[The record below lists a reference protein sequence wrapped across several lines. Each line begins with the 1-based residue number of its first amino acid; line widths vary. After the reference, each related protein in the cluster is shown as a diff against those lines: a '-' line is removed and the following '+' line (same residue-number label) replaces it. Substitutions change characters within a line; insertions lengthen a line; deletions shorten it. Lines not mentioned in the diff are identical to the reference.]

1 MISVRSDNNA
11 QTFVNIR
18 IIARLFSWSLVFAAL
33 AATAANAE
41 TKTVKIMMDW
51 IIQGTHAPF
60 FVAQDKGYFKAQG
73 VTVDTIDAG
82 KGATNVAVIVAGGV
96 YQFGWVD
103 LPSMIRFNAAN
114 PASPL
119 VAVYMSFDES
129 PLAVI
134 TRKTAGIRKPIDLD
148 GKKIAG
154 GPGTAVHDTISIL
167 LKAANAENVKINWV
181 AVQPQL
187 FGPMLKRGEVDGT
200 GGFTNSNIPA
210 ALELGM
216 TLDDL
221 FVIKYSDFGADMYG
235 LALGHH
241 EKFRR
246 RKPANRARGGRRAQ
260 PGNQGHDRIPAKGPG
275 GSQGARSDDEA
286 RHRESAPRH
295 CARADQYRAREEER
309 AQLGHAGEIAE
320 DDRRDGDGL
329 SASGPPRSGDRVH
342 RPVPA
347 PARRAHAA
355 EGHELDRS
363 PTLRPA
369 KSRPFGRIVR
379 GPASAA
385 EDVAGDARC
394 RGLRAADAAYAL
406 DSCACH
412 ASIRCKRSGGCP
424 S

>member
-1 MISVRSDNNA
+1 MIDVRSDSNA
-11 QTFVNIR
+11 QTFFSIR
-18 IIARLFSWSLVFAAL
+18 TFRRLVSLSLVFAVASVV
-33 AATAANAE
+33 AAKAE
-41 TKTVKIMMDW
+41 TKNVKIMMDW

-60 FVAQDKGYFKAQG
+60 FVAQDKGYFKADG

-82 KGATNVAVIVAGGV
+82 KGATNVAVAVAGGV

-119 VAVYMSFDES
+119 LAVYVSFDES

-134 TRKTAGIRKPIDLD
+134 TRKAAGIRKPSDLD

-210 ALELGM
+210 ALELGF

-235 LALGHH
+235 LALVTTK
-241 EKFRR
+241 KFADEN
-246 RKPANRARGGRRAQ
+246 PQTVRGVVKAL
-260 PGNQGHDRIPAKGPG
+260 NQGTKDTIASPEKALAVLK
-275 GSQGARSDDEA
+275 ASDPMMKLDIEKVRLDIA
-286 RHRESAPRH
+286 
-295 CARADQYRAREEER
+295 
-309 AQLGHAGEIAE
+309 LGLTNTQHVMKN
-320 DDRRDGDGL
+320 GL
-329 SASGPPRSGDRVH
+329 SSVTPEKLQKTIDAMVTAYQLPVSPDPATVYTDRFLPPV
-342 RPVPA
+342 
-347 PARRAHAA
+347 A
-355 EGHELDRS
+355 ERM
-363 PTLRPA
+363 PP
-369 KSRPFGRIVR
+369 K
-379 GPASAA
+379 
-385 EDVAGDARC
+385 
-394 RGLRAADAAYAL
+394 
-406 DSCACH
+406 
-412 ASIRCKRSGGCP
+412 
-424 S
+424 

>member
-1 MISVRSDNNA
+1 MIEVRSDSNA
-11 QTFVNIR
+11 QTFFSIR
-18 IIARLFSWSLVFAAL
+18 TLRRLVSLFLVFAVASVV
-33 AATAANAE
+33 AAKAE
-41 TKTVKIMMDW
+41 TKNVKIMMDW

-60 FVAQDKGYFKAQG
+60 FVAQDKGYFKADG

-82 KGATNVAVIVAGGV
+82 KGATNVAVAVAGGV

-119 VAVYMSFDES
+119 LAVYVSFDES

-134 TRKTAGIRKPIDLD
+134 TRKAAGIRKPSDLD

-210 ALELGM
+210 ALELGF

-235 LALGHH
+235 LALVTTK
-241 EKFRR
+241 KFADENPQTVRSVV
-246 RKPANRARGGRRAQ
+246 KAL
-260 PGNQGHDRIPAKGPG
+260 NQGTKDTIASPEKALAVLK
-275 GSQGARSDDEA
+275 ASDPMMKLDIEKVRLDIA
-286 RHRESAPRH
+286 
-295 CARADQYRAREEER
+295 
-309 AQLGHAGEIAE
+309 LGLTNTQHVTKN
-320 DDRRDGDGL
+320 GL
-329 SASGPPRSGDRVH
+329 SSVTPEKLQKTIDAMVTAYQLPVSPDPATVYTDRFLPPV
-342 RPVPA
+342 
-347 PARRAHAA
+347 A
-355 EGHELDRS
+355 ERT
-363 PTLRPA
+363 PP
-369 KSRPFGRIVR
+369 K
-379 GPASAA
+379 
-385 EDVAGDARC
+385 
-394 RGLRAADAAYAL
+394 
-406 DSCACH
+406 
-412 ASIRCKRSGGCP
+412 
-424 S
+424 

>member
-1 MISVRSDNNA
+1 MIEVRSDSNA
-11 QTFVNIR
+11 QTFFSIR
-18 IIARLFSWSLVFAAL
+18 TLRRLVSLSLVFAVASVV
-33 AATAANAE
+33 AAKAE
-41 TKTVKIMMDW
+41 TKNVKIMMDW

-60 FVAQDKGYFKAQG
+60 FVAQDKGYFKADG

-82 KGATNVAVIVAGGV
+82 KGATNVAVAVAGGV

-119 VAVYMSFDES
+119 LAVYVSFDES

-134 TRKTAGIRKPIDLD
+134 TRKAAGIRKPSDLD

-210 ALELGM
+210 ALELGF

-235 LALGHH
+235 LALVTTK
-241 EKFRR
+241 KFADEN
-246 RKPANRARGGRRAQ
+246 PQTVRGVVKAL
-260 PGNQGHDRIPAKGPG
+260 NQGTKDTIASPEKALAVLK
-275 GSQGARSDDEA
+275 ASDPMMKLDIEKVRLDIA
-286 RHRESAPRH
+286 
-295 CARADQYRAREEER
+295 
-309 AQLGHAGEIAE
+309 LGLTNTQHVMKN
-320 DDRRDGDGL
+320 GL
-329 SASGPPRSGDRVH
+329 SSVTPEKLQKTIDAMVTAYQLRVSPDPATVYTDRFLPPV
-342 RPVPA
+342 
-347 PARRAHAA
+347 A
-355 EGHELDRS
+355 ERM
-363 PTLRPA
+363 PP
-369 KSRPFGRIVR
+369 K
-379 GPASAA
+379 
-385 EDVAGDARC
+385 
-394 RGLRAADAAYAL
+394 
-406 DSCACH
+406 
-412 ASIRCKRSGGCP
+412 
-424 S
+424 

>member
-1 MISVRSDNNA
+1 MIDVRSDSNA
-11 QTFVNIR
+11 QTFFSIR
-18 IIARLFSWSLVFAAL
+18 TLRRVVSLSLVFAVASV
-33 AATAANAE
+33 AAAKAE
-41 TKTVKIMMDW
+41 TKNVKIMMDW

-60 FVAQDKGYFKAQG
+60 FVAQDKGYFKADG

-82 KGATNVAVIVAGGV
+82 KGATNVAVAVAGGV

-119 VAVYMSFDES
+119 LAVYVSFDES

-134 TRKTAGIRKPIDLD
+134 TRKAAGIRKPSDLD

-210 ALELGM
+210 ALELGF

-235 LALGHH
+235 LALVTTK
-241 EKFRR
+241 KFADEN
-246 RKPANRARGGRRAQ
+246 PQTVRGVVKAL
-260 PGNQGHDRIPAKGPG
+260 NQGTKDTIASPEKALAVLK
-275 GSQGARSDDEA
+275 ASDPMMKLDIEKVRLDIA
-286 RHRESAPRH
+286 
-295 CARADQYRAREEER
+295 
-309 AQLGHAGEIAE
+309 LGLTNTQHVMKN
-320 DDRRDGDGL
+320 GL
-329 SASGPPRSGDRVH
+329 SSVTPEKLQKTIDAMVTAYQLPVSPDPATVYTDRFLPPV
-342 RPVPA
+342 
-347 PARRAHAA
+347 A
-355 EGHELDRS
+355 ERM
-363 PTLRPA
+363 PP
-369 KSRPFGRIVR
+369 K
-379 GPASAA
+379 
-385 EDVAGDARC
+385 
-394 RGLRAADAAYAL
+394 
-406 DSCACH
+406 
-412 ASIRCKRSGGCP
+412 
-424 S
+424 